1 MDTYSK
7 PALRVL
13 HVVRQYPPSIGGL
26 EEYVS
31 QLVERQSGSARV
43 TVLTLDRVFGSSRKL
58 KRIQRINHAVV
69 VRVRY
74 VGFSRFFIPFVSP
87 RLLRR
92 YDLIHL
98 HALDQ
103 LTDLISLYRW
113 LGIPPIVVTSHGLF
127 FHTHKF
133 NSIKQFYFKTIS
145 RATLSRAK
153 RIFAVSRNDQ
163 VKLGEIGI
171 RSEVLPNPVE
181 PFPWLYGGRR
191 NFIYWGRIAENKAV
205 DRLIPFFRQI
215 INADKNRKL
224 FIVGSGTPA
233 DLQRLTEGIRSAELP
248 QSIIRFGYLD
258 RADLQALIED
268 CGYTVSASRYE
279 GYGMVQVEGM
289 SAGLLPVMQNNSAFE
304 ELFERSG
311 AGLLLDFGNPEA
323 AAERFLDW
331 ESTLPEQEH
340 DQARNFALKCAW
352 PPAAARIEAMYR
364 DVIASG
370 C

>member
-13 HVVRQYPPSIGGL
+13 HVVRQYPPSVGGL
-26 EEYVS
+26 EEYVR
-31 QLVERQSGSARV
+31 QLVERQSGSSRV

-58 KRIQRINHAVV
+58 QRIQRVNHVIV

-74 VGFSRFFIPFVSP
+74 VGFRRFFIPFVSP

-103 LTDLISLYRW
+103 FTDLISLYRS

-127 FHTHKF
+127 FHTRKF
-133 NSIKQFYFKTIS
+133 DKVKDFYFKTIS
-145 RATLSRAK
+145 RSTLSRAK
-153 RIFAVSRNDQ
+153 RIFSVSLNDQ
-163 VKLGEIGI
+163 SKLDEIGI
-171 RSEVLPNPVE
+171 RSEILPNPVE
-181 PFPWLYGGRR
+181 PFPWLYTGRR
-191 NFIYWGRIAENKAV
+191 NLIYWGRISENKSV
-205 DRLIPFFRQI
+205 DRLIPFFKHVVET
-215 INADKNRKL
+215 DKTRKL
-224 FIVGSGTPA
+224 FIVGSGTSS
-233 DLQRLTEGIRSAELP
+233 DMQRLTDGIGSAELSE
-248 QSIIRFGYLD
+248 SIFRLGYLD
-258 RADLQALIED
+258 REDLQALITD

-289 SAGLLPVMQNNSAFE
+289 SAGLLPVMQKNAAFE

-311 AGLLLDFGNPEA
+311 AGLLLDFDDPEA

-331 ESTLPEQEH
+331 ENTLQEQERER
-340 DQARNFALKCAW
+340 ARKFALTRAW
-352 PPAAARIEAMYR
+352 SPAAARIEAMYR
-364 DVIASG
+364 DVIASS

>member
-340 DQARNFALKCAW
+340 DRARNFALKCAW

>member
-7 PALRVL
+7 SALRVL
-13 HVVRQYPPSIGGL
+13 HVVRQYPPSVGGL

-31 QLVERQSGSARV
+31 QLVERQSGSSRV

-58 KRIQRINHAVV
+58 KRIQRVNHAIV

-74 VGFSRFFIPFVSP
+74 VGFRRFFIPFVSP

-103 LTDLISLYRW
+103 FTDLISLYRW

-133 NSIKQFYFKTIS
+133 DAVKEFYFKTIS
-145 RATLSRAK
+145 RTTLSRAK
-153 RIFAVSRNDQ
+153 RILAVSRSDQ
-163 VKLGEIGI
+163 GKLGEIGI

-181 PFPWLYGGRR
+181 PFPWLYAGRR
-191 NFIYWGRIAENKAV
+191 NLIYWGRIAENKSV
-205 DRLIPFFRQI
+205 DRLIPFFQQI
-215 INADKNRKL
+215 IKTDKNRKL
-224 FIVGSGTPA
+224 FIVGSGTPS
-233 DLQRLTEGIRSAELP
+233 DMQRLTEGIRSAELP
-248 QSIIRFGYLD
+248 QSIIRLGYLD

-340 DQARNFALKCAW
+340 DRARNFALKCAW

-364 DVIASG
+364 DVIASE